1 MLLEN
6 LRIIKFSELSV
17 DTYNFFKKV
26 AGYDTLRMI
35 LCKKAI
41 LCEGDSDELVI
52 QKAYMQLNDG
62 RLPIEDGIE
71 VISVG
76 VSFLRFLEIADC
88 IQKKIA
94 VVTDNDGD
102 LVAINKKYE
111 NYIGVNQKDY
121 IKICVDDVVD
131 TGTLKIGNNDYN
143 YNTLEPKLLKA
154 NGLDKLN
161 RILGTDYTDED
172 DLRKFMKHNKTE
184 CGLKIFESTEQIEI
198 PEYILEAI
206 RW

>member
-1 MLLEN
+1 MLLDN
-6 LRIIKFSELSV
+6 LRITKFSELSE

-62 RLPIEDGIE
+62 HLPIEDGIE

-102 LVAINKKYE
+102 MDAINKKYE
-111 NYIGVNQKDY
+111 NYLGVNQKDY

-131 TGTLKIGNNDYN
+131 TGTLKIGRSAYN
-143 YNTLEPKLLKA
+143 YNTLEPKLLKV

-161 RILGTDYTDED
+161 RIFGTNYMDED
-172 DLRKFMKHNKTE
+172 DLRKYMKHNKTE
-184 CGLKIFESTEQIEI
+184 CGLKIFEYPEQVEI
-198 PEYILEAI
+198 PEYILEAV

>member
-1 MLLEN
+1 MDIY
-6 LRIIKFSELSV
+6 LRITKFSELSE

-88 IQKKIA
+88 IQTKSRLLQITMGIWQLSTKSMKI
-94 VVTDNDGD
+94 
-102 LVAINKKYE
+102 I
-111 NYIGVNQKDY
+111 
-121 IKICVDDVVD
+121 
-131 TGTLKIGNNDYN
+131 
-143 YNTLEPKLLKA
+143 
-154 NGLDKLN
+154 
-161 RILGTDYTDED
+161 
-172 DLRKFMKHNKTE
+172 
-184 CGLKIFESTEQIEI
+184 
-198 PEYILEAI
+198 
-206 RW
+206 